1 MRQRLLWPRLTS
13 RSTGGL
19 RSAVPASPVQAQG
32 EISQG
37 KARDFRSI
45 YPPHLRPLGPGG
57 FRASGLVAPSPTSR
71 SPLMRFVF
79 LGPELCLRLPSR
91 VSSRSYGCRSARGS
105 QPPGPPGDSHP
116 LVTSRSAFASRLPLR
131 VPAETRHAWRTTE
144 RRPPSFR
151 RYWRRDTIRNRMS
164 KPSRPFRFCRSSQ
177 SDVEWKN
184 VDRLF
189 TAKCA
194 RPPPQPDRLNRAL

>member
-1 MRQRLLWPRLTS
+1 MRGRSYGAGLSFLPASLRAIEPFRAGSAPRVRPFAAVRQRLLWPRLTS

-45 YPPHLRPLGPGG
+45 CPPHLRPLGPGG

-144 RRPPSFR
+144 RPPRP
-151 RYWRRDTIRNRMS
+151 RD
-164 KPSRPFRFCRSSQ
+164 Q
-177 SDVEWKN
+177 GG
-184 VDRLF
+184 L
-189 TAKCA
+189 
-194 RPPPQPDRLNRAL
+194 Q